1 MMSFWKG
8 ASAKRVAEDQLS
20 LTTNQIGYIDRFSV
34 ASTRKFLELLE
45 TTFMLHI
52 DSSSSHIEIMPTN
65 TIEKIEQLSSGPLY
79 VISSGMT
86 GELQG
91 GLHLLM
97 RPSDFKNL
105 GEVMKPTLEFLFLS
119 NVDANLGTLE
129 SQKPNWMQ
137 EHNESSTDDS
147 AFPEQLMDALTEMGN
162 SLFGIYTNAFY
173 KTYDLYTHH
182 SSIKTFRVTD
192 QKSIQQ
198 VLLSPG
204 MMNKQHFVVEN
215 ELIVSDHH
223 IKLWCLI
230 SPTQKSFQEILNR
243 IG

>member
-1 MMSFWKG
+1 MMRFWKG
-8 ASAKRVAEDQLS
+8 AKAEKAPVNQLG
-20 LTTNQIGYIDRFSV
+20 LTTNQISYIDRFLV
-34 ASTRKFLELLE
+34 TSTRKFLELLE

-52 DSSSSHIEIMPTN
+52 DSSGSNIEIMPTN
-65 TIEKIEQLSSGPLY
+65 SIEKIEQLNGGPLY

-97 RPSDFKNL
+97 RPSDVKNL
-105 GEVMKPTLEFLFLS
+105 GKVMKPILEFLFLS
-119 NVDANLGTLE
+119 SPDANPGTLE
-129 SQKPNWMQ
+129 NQKPNWVQ
-137 EHNESSTDDS
+137 ENNKSNTDDS
-147 AFPEQLMDALTEMGN
+147 AFREQLMDALTEMGN

-173 KTYDLYTHH
+173 ETYDLYTHH
-182 SSIKTFRVTD
+182 SSFKTLRVTD

-198 VLLSPG
+198 VLLSPR
-204 MMNKQHFVVEN
+204 MLNKQHFVVEN
-215 ELIVSDHH
+215 ELNVSNHH